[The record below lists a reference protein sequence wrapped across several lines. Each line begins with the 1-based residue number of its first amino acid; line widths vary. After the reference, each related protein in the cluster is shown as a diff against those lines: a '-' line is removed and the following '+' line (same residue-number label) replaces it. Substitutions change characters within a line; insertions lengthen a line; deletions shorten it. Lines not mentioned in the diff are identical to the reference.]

1 MDILA
6 IDFESFYS
14 REYGLQKM
22 TTQEYV
28 LSPHFE
34 CICVAV
40 VWNGLPTSFTGTL
53 EATKEW
59 LQRFPWK
66 TSMAC
71 AHNAM
76 FDSAILEWIFD
87 IHPKMWFCTMMSSR
101 PICAPFTTRGKV
113 SLATIADYY
122 EYEAKGTEVTR
133 AIGMRRRDFSPG
145 QMRSYLDYCE
155 HDARL
160 SHNIFKEHVP
170 QMRQPEI
177 KLIDAT
183 IKKFC
188 RPVLMLDAEVVRL
201 RLAEVIQEKADV
213 LAAAGLHNR
222 DMLMSNDQFA
232 AALILF
238 GVDPPR
244 KISPRT
250 GKETY
255 AFAKVDLAFKELL
268 EHEDVRVQ
276 LIVAA
281 RLKIKSTQE
290 ETRLQRFLDVSHVM
304 DATGSAFGV
313 PLLYCAAHTHRF
325 GGWDKLNLQNLGRGS
340 ALRRAIVAAVGRKIV
355 AGDLSQIEARITAVL
370 AGQYDLVEQ
379 FRNGEDVYSLF
390 ASKLFGFSVSK
401 ADPTERF
408 VGKTCILG
416 LGFGVAANTLYA
428 SLKLGDPS
436 TTLNDCIN
444 YVNIYRGTNDRIVD
458 LWAKFNK
465 EVIHAMVNGTELD
478 LGFGIHTEFE
488 AIVLP
493 NGMKLRYPNLHQI
506 EGEKYKEWVY
516 DYRGKETRIY
526 GAKLVEN
533 LVQALARIIIAA
545 AEIRL
550 YDAGFRAAMQVHDEL
565 IFSVPDDLVGKF
577 SLVLERVLTQPV
589 PWMPELPVAAE
600 VSHGQTYADAK

>member
-53 EATKEW
+53 EGTKEW

-101 PICAPFTTRGKV
+101 PICAPFTIRGKV

-122 EYEAKGTEVTR
+122 KYPAKGTEVTR
-133 AIGMRRRDFSPG
+133 AIGMRRRDFTPG
-145 QMRSYLDYCE
+145 QMKSYLDYCE
-155 HDARL
+155 HDAIL
-160 SHNIFKEHVP
+160 SHRIFKEHVP
-170 QMRQPEI
+170 QMRHPEI

-188 RPVLMLDAEVVRL
+188 RPVLMLDAEVVRT
-201 RLAEVIQEKADV
+201 RLVEVLEEKESV
-213 LAAAGLHNR
+213 LAACGLHNR
-222 DMLMSNDQFA
+222 DMLMSNEQFA
-232 AALILF
+232 AALIMF

-250 GKETY
+250 GKENW
-255 AFAKVDLAFKELL
+255 AFAKVDLAFKALL

-281 RLKIKSTQE
+281 RLKVKSTQE
-290 ETRLQRFLDVSHVM
+290 ETRLKRFLDVSHVM
-304 DATGSAFGV
+304 DATDSAFGV

-340 ALRRAIVAAVGRKIV
+340 ALRRAIVAAFGQKIV
-355 AGDLSQIEARITAVL
+355 AGDLSQIEARITAML

-401 ADPTERF
+401 ADTTERF

-428 SLKLGDPS
+428 SLKLKAPD
-436 TTLNDCIN
+436 TTLDSCIQ
-444 YVNIYRGTNDRIVD
+444 YVNIYRATNDRIVK

-465 EVIHAMVNGTELD
+465 EVIHAMVNGTKLD

-506 EGEKYKEWVY
+506 EGEVYKEWVY
-516 DYRGKETRIY
+516 DYRGKETKIY

-565 IFSVPDDLVGKF
+565 IFSVPDNLVGKF

-589 PWMPELPVAAE
+589 SWMPELPIAAE
-600 VSHGQTYADAK
+600 VSHGATYADAK

>member
-1 MDILA
+1 MQLLA

-14 REYGLQKM
+14 KEYGLQKM

-34 CICVAV
+34 CICVSV
-40 VWNGLPTSFTGTL
+40 VWNGMSTSFTGTHQ
-53 EATKEW
+53 ATKEW
-59 LQRFPWK
+59 LLQFPWE
-66 TSMAC
+66 TSIAI

-101 PICAPFTTRGKV
+101 PICAPFTIRGKV

-122 EYEAKGTEVTR
+122 EYKAKGTEVTR
-133 AIGMRRRDFSPG
+133 AIGMRRRDFTPG
-145 QMRSYLDYCE
+145 QMKNYLDYCE
-155 HDARL
+155 HDAML
-160 SHNIFKEHVP
+160 SFKIFKEHVP
-170 QMRQPEI
+170 QMTKPEI

-188 RPVLMLDAEVVRL
+188 RPVLMLDADVVRA
-201 RLAEVIQEKADV
+201 RLADV
-213 LAAAGLHNR
+213 LQEKQNVLIAAGLETR

-232 AALILF
+232 AALINF
-238 GVDPPR
+238 GVNPPR

-255 AFAKVDLAFKELL
+255 AFAKVDLEFKALL

-281 RLKIKSTQE
+281 RLKVKSTQE

-304 DATGSAFGV
+304 DATGAAFGV

-325 GGWDKLNLQNLGRGS
+325 GGWDKLNLQNLKRGGE
-340 ALRRAIVAAVGRKIV
+340 LRRAIIAAFGRKII

-370 AGQYDLVEQ
+370 AGQWDLVDQ

-401 ADPTERF
+401 ANTTERF

-416 LGFGVAANTLYA
+416 LGFGVAHDTLFA
-428 SLKLGDPS
+428 SLKLGDPD
-436 TTLNDCIN
+436 TTLDSCIQ
-444 YVNIYRGTNDRIVD
+444 YVSIYRRTNDKIVD
-458 LWAKFNK
+458 MWKKFDK
-465 EVIHAMVNGTELD
+465 QVIPAMVNGTCMD
-478 LGFGIHTEFE
+478 LGFGIYTEFE

-506 EGEKYKEWVY
+506 EGEKYLDWVY
-516 DYRGKETRIY
+516 DYRGKETKLY

-565 IFSVPDDLVGKF
+565 IFSVPDNLVGKF

-600 VSHGQTYADAK
+600 VSHGDTYADAK